1 MNPVTVD
8 ALEDVQSQS
17 DSRGVVIDEVGI
29 ADLRLPIRVAGPGGI
44 EQATVASIA
53 MNVALDAATKG
64 THMSRFVEVVA
75 AHREAIDL
83 AALGH
88 IAREL
93 RERLGSSTA
102 RIAME
107 FPYFL
112 ERSAPV
118 TGGTAPLEYRGRMC
132 AVARDAAT
140 LSVGVRVPVASL
152 CPCSK
157 EISDYGAHNQRG
169 HVDVDVVC
177 RRGEIVW
184 IEDLVGAAEAAAS
197 APLYALLKRPDER
210 FVTMQAY
217 ENPAF
222 VEDIARDVAVTLR
235 DDDRVERFAVTV
247 TNLESIHAHNAVATI
262 RGRR

>member
-1 MNPVTVD
+1 
-8 ALEDVQSQS
+8 
-17 DSRGVVIDEVGI
+17 
-29 ADLRLPIRVAGPGGI
+29 
-44 EQATVASIA
+44 

-64 THMSRFVEVVA
+64 THMSRFVEVMA
-75 AHREAIDL
+75 AHTEPIDL

-88 IAREL
+88 IAGEL
-93 RERLGSSTA
+93 RERLGTTTA

-118 TGGTAPLEYRGRMC
+118 TGGTAPVEHGGRMR
-132 AVARDAAT
+132 AVAHDAAIVG
-140 LSVGVRVPVASL
+140 VGVRVSVASL

-177 RRGEIVW
+177 QPGEVVW
-184 IEDLVGAAEAAAS
+184 IEDLAGAAEAAAS
-197 APLYALLKRPDER
+197 SPLYALLKRPDER

-222 VEDIARDVAVTLR
+222 VEDIARDVAVALR
-235 DDDRVERFAVTV
+235 NDDRVEQFAVTV

-262 RGRR
+262 RGSR